1 MGVPDSGGMF
11 RRFLASRCRGGAAEP
26 GTFTILSAR
35 FAQKRETR
43 FDPFAASRR
52 DLQEAQ

>member
-1 MGVPDSGGMF
+1 MGAPGSGGMF
-11 RRFLASRCRGGAAEP
+11 RRFLTCRCRGGAAES
-26 GTFTILSAR
+26 GIFTIMSAR
-35 FAQKRETR
+35 FAQKRENR